1 MMKQLLFTFAF
12 LFSFGKTF
20 SQNLYFPPLTGNA
33 WETLSPDSLGWCD
46 DKIQELYDLLETNN
60 TKAFIVLKDGKIV
73 LEKYFGT
80 FKQDSVWYWA
90 SAGKS
95 MTACLVGIAQ
105 QEGLLDIYDK
115 TSDYLGTGWTA
126 EPTDKE
132 DLITIRHQ
140 LTMTTGLDD
149 DVPENYCTLDTCLIY
164 KADAGTRWAY
174 HNAPYTLLDQVIE
187 TASGQ
192 NFNQFFNQKI
202 TQKTGITGFWVP
214 VDYNNVL
221 WSKARSMAR
230 FGLLIQNNGFWNNT
244 AVLTDPN
251 YVYQMVSSSQ
261 DINPSYGYLWWLNG
275 KASYKLPTLQVDFP
289 GPLFPAAPDDMI
301 SALGKNGQ
309 YINVVPSQGLVMVRM
324 GNAPGTGAEV
334 PVAFNQDIWVKM
346 NELAC
351 EPSAVVDAEIEVEAL
366 QIMPNPSDGIVRI
379 ISPDSGKDFTIE
391 VFDAVG
397 NRVFSS
403 KNNLN
408 LNMQSLGS
416 GLYFAKLEQEGKVC
430 AGRFIILL

>member
-1 MMKQLLFTFAF
+1 MKRLLFAILL
-12 LFSFGKTF
+12 LFSFGKTHA
-20 SQNLYFPPLTGNA
+20 QTLYFPPLTGNA

-46 DKIQELYDLLETNN
+46 DKIQELYDLLESNN

-73 LEKYFGT
+73 LEKYFGS

-105 QEGLLDIYDK
+105 QEGLLGIEDK
-115 TSDYLGTGWTA
+115 TSDYLGAGWTVA
-126 EPTDKE
+126 PPEKE
-132 DLITIRHQ
+132 ALITIRNQ

-149 DVPENYCTLDTCLIY
+149 GVPDNYCTLDTCLLY

-192 NFNQFFNQKI
+192 NFNQFFNQRI
-202 TQKTGITGFWVP
+202 TQKTGITGLWVKL
-214 VDYNNVL
+214 DYNNVL

-230 FGLLIQNNGFWNNT
+230 FGLMILNNGYWNNT

-251 YVYQMVSSSQ
+251 YVYQMVSTSQ

-275 KASYKLPTLQVDFP
+275 KTSYRLPGLQVSFP

-324 GNAPGTGAEV
+324 GNAPGTGSEV
-334 PVAFNQDIWVKM
+334 PVTFNNDIWLKM

-351 EPSAVVDAEIEVEAL
+351 ETSGVLNDNLNAHPL
-366 QIMPNPSDGIVRI
+366 RFYPNPSNGLVNITGPV
-379 ISPDSGKDFTIE
+379 SEKDFTVD
-391 VFDAVG
+391 VFDTVG
-397 NRVFSS
+397 LRIFSS
-403 KNNLN
+403 KNDLKMD
-408 LNMQSLGS
+408 LRSLGG
-416 GLYFAKLEQEGKVC
+416 GLYFARVQQEGKIWV
-430 AGRFIILL
+430 GRFLVE